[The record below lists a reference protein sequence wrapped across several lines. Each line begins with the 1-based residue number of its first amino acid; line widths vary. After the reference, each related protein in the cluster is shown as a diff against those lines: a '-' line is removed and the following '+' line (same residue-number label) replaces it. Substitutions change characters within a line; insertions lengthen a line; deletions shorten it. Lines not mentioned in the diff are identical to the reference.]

1 MSPYLYLVLD
11 HSNRIDSGEVISQH
25 QLCDVGEF
33 LCRDRVTC
41 VSQHWLCD
49 GEPDC
54 PDDSDES
61 LDTCK

>member
-1 MSPYLYLVLD
+1 L
-11 HSNRIDSGEVISQH
+11 HSKPFSFSEEH

-33 LCRDRVTC
+33 LCRDGVTC

-61 LDTCK
+61 L